1 MSKIK
6 FPLFKVLILVTILA
20 VPGFL
25 YYLLQA
31 KGKNRYRPLP
41 IYGEKV
47 VASTFTTKRGVK
59 IPDTIYHT
67 IPDLK
72 FISST
77 GDSIAFKSLKGDLL
91 IVNFFYTRDTLITPK
106 VNKVISGLNKEF
118 DNNKL
123 IKFVSI
129 SVDGNSDN
137 VNILK
142 NYAKHVKAEKGKW
155 NILSSDTLKTY
166 PWIRN
171 QFFVNVLKGNDGEFV
186 FSDKFILLDAEQRIR
201 GYYVANSFEEVKKL
215 SEELKVLITEELRKI
230 KAEF

>member
-6 FPLFKVLILVTILA
+6 FPLYKVLILITILA

-31 KGKNRYRPLP
+31 KGKNRYKPLS
-41 IYGEKV
+41 IYGEKQ
-47 VASTFTTKRGVK
+47 VASTFKTKRGVK

-67 IPDLK
+67 IPNLK
-72 FISST
+72 FISVD
-77 GDSIAFKSLKGDLL
+77 GDSINFNSLKGDLL
-91 IVNFFYTRDTLITPK
+91 IVNFFYSSDSLITPK
-106 VNKVISGLNKEF
+106 VNQVISGLNKEF
-118 DNNKL
+118 ENNKL

-129 SVDGNSDN
+129 SVDSKVDN
-137 VNILK
+137 VEILK
-142 NYAKHVKAEKGKW
+142 NYAKNIGAKSGKW
-155 NILSSDTLKTY
+155 EILNADSTITY

-171 QFFVNVLKGNDGEFV
+171 QFFVNVLENKEGGFV
-186 FSDKFILLDAEQRIR
+186 FSDKFILLDAELRIR
-201 GYYVANSFEEVKKL
+201 GYYVATSFEEIKRL

>member
-6 FPLFKVLILVTILA
+6 FPLYKVLILITILA

-31 KGKNRYRPLP
+31 KGKNRYKPLS
-41 IYGEKV
+41 IYGEKQ
-47 VASTFTTKRGVK
+47 VASTFKTKRGVK

-67 IPDLK
+67 IPNLK
-72 FISST
+72 FISVD
-77 GDSIAFKSLKGDLL
+77 GDSINFNSLKGDLL
-91 IVNFFYTRDTLITPK
+91 IVNFFYSSDSLITPK
-106 VNKVISGLNKEF
+106 VNQVISGLNKEF
-118 DNNKL
+118 ENNKL

-129 SVDGNSDN
+129 SVDSKGDN
-137 VNILK
+137 VEILK
-142 NYAKHVKAEKGKW
+142 NYAKNIGAKSGKW
-155 NILSSDTLKTY
+155 EILNADSTITY

-171 QFFVNVLKGNDGEFV
+171 QFFVNVLENKEGGFV
-186 FSDKFILLDAEQRIR
+186 FSDKFILLDAELRIR
-201 GYYVANSFEEVKKL
+201 GYYVATSFEEIKRL

>member
-6 FPLFKVLILVTILA
+6 FPLYKVLILITILA

-31 KGKNRYRPLP
+31 KGKNRYKPLS
-41 IYGEKV
+41 IYGEKQ
-47 VASTFTTKRGVK
+47 VASTFKTKRGVK

-67 IPDLK
+67 IPNLK
-72 FISST
+72 FISVD
-77 GDSIAFKSLKGDLL
+77 GDSINFNSLKGDLL
-91 IVNFFYTRDTLITPK
+91 IVNFFYSRDSLITPK
-106 VNKVISGLNKEF
+106 VNQVISGLNKEF
-118 DNNKL
+118 ENNKL

-129 SVDGNSDN
+129 SVDSKVDN
-137 VNILK
+137 VEILK
-142 NYAKHVKAEKGKW
+142 NYAKNIGAKSGKW
-155 NILSSDTLKTY
+155 EILNADSTITY

-171 QFFVNVLKGNDGEFV
+171 QFFVNVLENKEGGFV
-186 FSDKFILLDAEQRIR
+186 FSDKFILLDAELRIR
-201 GYYVANSFEEVKKL
+201 GYYVATSFEEIKRL

>member
-6 FPLFKVLILVTILA
+6 FPLYKVLILITILA

-31 KGKNRYRPLP
+31 KGKNRYKPLP
-41 IYGEKV
+41 IYGEKQ
-47 VASTFTTKRGVK
+47 VASTFKTKRGVK

-67 IPDLK
+67 IPNLK
-72 FISST
+72 FISVD
-77 GDSIAFKSLKGDLL
+77 GDSINFNSLKGDLL
-91 IVNFFYTRDTLITPK
+91 IVNFFYSSDSLITPK
-106 VNKVISGLNKEF
+106 VNQVISGLNKEF
-118 DNNKL
+118 ENNKL

-129 SVDGNSDN
+129 SVDSKGDN
-137 VNILK
+137 VEILK
-142 NYAKHVKAEKGKW
+142 NYAKNIGAKSGKW
-155 NILSSDTLKTY
+155 EILNADSTITY

-171 QFFVNVLKGNDGEFV
+171 QFFVNVLENKEGGFV
-186 FSDKFILLDAEQRIR
+186 FSDKFILLDAELRIR
-201 GYYVANSFEEVKKL
+201 GYYVATSFEEIKRL

>member
-6 FPLFKVLILVTILA
+6 FPLFKILILVTILA

-31 KGKNRYRPLP
+31 KGKNRYKPLP
-41 IYGEKV
+41 IYGDKV
-47 VASTFTTKRGVK
+47 VASTFKTKRGVK
-59 IPDTIYHT
+59 IPDTIYHI
-67 IPDLK
+67 IPNLR
-72 FISST
+72 FISSY
-77 GDSIAFKSLKGDLL
+77 GDSLDFNSLKGDLL
-91 IVNFFYTRDTLITPK
+91 IVNFFYTKDTLTTPK
-106 VNKVISGLNKEF
+106 VNQVISGLNKEF

-129 SVDGNSDN
+129 SIDGNNDDFN
-137 VNILK
+137 ALR
-142 NYAKHVKAEKGKW
+142 NYAKKTNSVKGKW
-155 NILSSDTLKTY
+155 DILSNDTTKTY
-166 PWIRN
+166 PWIRD
-171 QFFVNVLKGNDGEFV
+171 QFFVNVLKDNNGEFV

-201 GYYVANSFEEVKKL
+201 GYYVATSFEEVKKL